1 MLPAVTCPLIPTH
14 PPLPQLAQ
22 EECCRAHFALWKPPT
37 CFPPPSPTIAALR
50 RAAPRQ
56 SRAQLWGGMAQSSA
70 NRHMH
75 TPSCSHSNPSVELPP
90 QSPDKALKT
99 QHLPEH
105 RGAGCDG
112 TEHAS
117 EDPTCMEVGDGLPS
131 PLLTQ
136 CHHCSQGF
144 TFLMWFGVFFFL
156 ARFLAMQYR
165 QEARNAN
172 EPGEVSAFPCRA
184 DLQQRD
190 ARQRAEQDRARNPAS
205 PRSTN
210 APPGLPPAATE
221 PPRCEAAALCLPDT
235 KREMV
240 S

>member
-22 EECCRAHFALWKPPT
+22 EERCRAHFALWKPPT

-144 TFLMWFGVFFFL
+144 TFLMWFGVVFFFGS
-156 ARFLAMQYR
+156 FLSDAIQTGSKKCKR
-165 QEARNAN
+165 AWR
-172 EPGEVSAFPCRA
+172 SFSFP
-184 DLQQRD
+184 LQ
-190 ARQRAEQDRARNPAS
+190 S
-205 PRSTN
+205 
-210 APPGLPPAATE
+210 
-221 PPRCEAAALCLPDT
+221 
-235 KREMV
+235 
-240 S
+240 